1 MDVRGSGTA
10 LRYWPRRA
18 LVVYCAIVFF
28 FLVLPLAIVFP
39 VSFSSAQSLQFPPP
53 GYSLRWYK
61 AYLADPIWIEAT
73 VRSLLIAVWTMI
85 GATLLGSMLAYS
97 LVRGRFPGREIV
109 NQLATAPIM
118 APTII
123 YAVAV
128 YGLFSW
134 LKLIGMWQGIVLG
147 HIVHALPLVV
157 LVVGAGLRTVDAN
170 LELAAQGLG
179 ASQLTAIRRV
189 TLPQIMPSIVS
200 AAFLSFISSFDEL
213 VIAMFLGGSNW
224 TLPKRMFDN
233 IQLEI
238 EPTVAAVSVLQIVLV
253 TAVLMVVARVGTGA
267 APIHTQGGESQ
278 KPRPT

>member
-1 MDVRGSGTA
+1 MDMKPSRASDGSW
-10 LRYWPRRA
+10 LRRV
-18 LVVYCAIVFF
+18 LVVYCGLVFI
-28 FLVLPLAIVFP
+28 FLILPLAIVFP

-53 GYSLRWYK
+53 GYSLRWYQ
-61 AYLADPIWIEAT
+61 AYFADPIWIEAT
-73 VRSLLIAVWTMI
+73 VRSLVIALSTMI
-85 GATLLGSMLAYS
+85 GATVLGGMLAYS
-97 LVRGRFPGREIV
+97 LVRGRYPGREAV
-109 NQLATAPIM
+109 HQLATAPIM

-253 TAVLMVVARVGTGA
+253 TAVLVVVGRAGAGA
-267 APIHTQGGESQ
+267 APIHTHGQPGKG
-278 KPRPT
+278 R